1 MCFLKR
7 QLKIFASVFLLIACL
22 ATGLIAQDISGTIGG
37 TILDPSGATVPG
49 ARVTIT
55 NTDRN
60 QVLRTITTDPSG
72 TYSAPLIPAGQ
83 YSIKVEVK
91 GFKTETRTAIAVN
104 VNDDLKFNITLQ
116 VGAMTDTV
124 TVEASTVA
132 VELGTAASANTI
144 DGTQVRELSIATR
157 NYEQLVALMPG
168 VVSSPT
174 DELYIGNS
182 APAGTAATLPYS
194 INGNR
199 NSANNWTVDGADN
212 VDRGSNPKL
221 MTFPSI
227 YT

>member
-1 MCFLKR
+1 MYCFER
-7 QLKIFASVFLLIACL
+7 QLKIFASFFLLIACL

-49 ARVTIT
+49 AKVTIT

-72 TYSAPLIPAGQ
+72 TYSAPLIPVGQ

-91 GFKTETRTAIAVN
+91 GFKTETRTAITLN

-116 VGAMTDTV
+116 VGSMTDMV
-124 TVEASTVA
+124 TVEASAVG
-132 VELGTAASANTI
+132 VELANPAAANTI
-144 DGTQVRELSIATR
+144 DGMQVRELSLGTR

-168 VVSSPT
+168 VASGPT

-182 APAGTAATLPYS
+182 SPLRRWPLPCPTPSTVTAPPATTGAWTEPITSIAAATS
-194 INGNR
+194 R
-199 NSANNWTVDGADN
+199 
-212 VDRGSNPKL
+212 
-221 MTFPSI
+221 
-227 YT
+227 